1 MSRLEA
7 EFNKDMYSMLTT
19 PCGSRTGC
27 KRTATAFQ
35 CLIHVRHDEA

>member
-19 PCGSRTGC
+19 PCGSRTGQ
-27 KRTATAFQ
+27 KDYHSVPMSNPRSA
-35 CLIHVRHDEA
+35 